1 MSTDETENLVP
12 KIMGVKMVSTN
23 DLVPNP
29 HNPRMLFD
37 KEPMTVLESSIKKVG
52 ILVPLTVYKSKAK
65 NAYVILDG
73 QRRWICAKNVGL
85 ATVPV
90 NEVAEP
96 SLVQNIVTMFQI
108 HKLREDWELM
118 PTALKL
124 ELLMS
129 ELKEKSENRLA
140 ALTGLDQAVVIRCKK
155 LLSYPKK
162 FQDLMLNPDPSQRI
176 KSDFFI
182 ELYAVINDR
191 TVVKFDWFSKNAF
204 TQRMLE
210 KHHKKAGIKSVT
222 DFRVIKQHISNARR
236 TDKIGTISK
245 RLREFSED
253 DSLTIDYLE
262 VKSAAVHETVK
273 RMTKSIGHLTT
284 TLEEIEIED
293 YYGEEE
299 LWTDL
304 EKLMHLIKT
313 KLLAAGRRIK

>member
-1 MSTDETENLVP
+1 MPTDETGNLVP
-12 KIMGVKMVSTN
+12 KIIGVRTVATN
-23 DLVPNP
+23 ELVANP

-52 ILVPLTVYKSKAK
+52 ILVPLTVYRSKAK

-85 ATVPV
+85 PTVPV
-90 NEVAEP
+90 NEVEEP
-96 SLVQNIVTMFQI
+96 TLVQNIVTMFQI

-118 PTALKL
+118 PTALKV

-129 ELKEKSENRLA
+129 ELKEKADKRLA
-140 ALTGLDQAVVIRCKK
+140 TLTGLDQAVVIRCKK

-162 FQDLMLNPDPSQRI
+162 FQDLMLNPEPSQRI

-182 ELYAVINDR
+182 ELYAIINDR
-191 TVVKFDWFSKNAF
+191 TVVGLEWFTKNQF
-204 TQRMLE
+204 TQRMLD

-222 DFRVIKQHISNARR
+222 DFRVMKQHISNARR
-236 TDKIGTISK
+236 VNKIGIISK
-245 RLREFSED
+245 RLREFSEN
-253 DSLTIDYLE
+253 DSLTIDHLE
-262 VKSAAVHETVK
+262 IKSAAVHDTAK
-273 RMTKSIGHLTT
+273 KITRSIGALTK

-299 LWTDL
+299 FWTDL
-304 EKLMHLIKT
+304 EKLMRLIRT